1 MPWRLIG
8 IIAVF
13 ALLLGFIGL
22 NLENTSNLHLGFK
35 EFDNVPVYITVFA
48 SFLLGLAFSIPFFV
62 SKTLKK
68 HKEELAKIQAMQ
80 SQLSSAINSQQPQ
93 ALSEDQASSDKEK
106 KPKIKFPGFK
116 KGIHDSK

>member
-8 IIAVF
+8 IIAVL

-48 SFLLGLAFSIPFFV
+48 SFLLGLAFSIPFFI
-62 SKTLKK
+62 SKMIKK
-68 HKEELAKIQAMQ
+68 HKEELAKIQSIQQQ
-80 SQLSSAINSQQPQ
+80 SLINPENQT
-93 ALSEDQASSDKEK
+93 LKETEK
-106 KPKIKFPGFK
+106 KSKKDSK
-116 KGIHDSK
+116 KGFNEAE

>member
-8 IIAVF
+8 IITIL
-13 ALLLGFIGL
+13 ALLLGFIGI

-35 EFDNVPVYITVFA
+35 EFNSVPVYITVFA

-80 SQLSSAINSQQPQ
+80 SQLASPNQVQQSK
-93 ALSEDQASSDKEK
+93 ASTEDQPSIDTEK
-106 KPKIKFPGFK
+106 KPKKKFPGLK
-116 KGIHDSK
+116 KDS

>member
-8 IIAVF
+8 IITIL
-13 ALLLGFIGL
+13 ALLLGFIGI

-80 SQLSSAINSQQPQ
+80 SQPASANNSQQPK
-93 ALSEDQASSDKEK
+93 ASFEDNFSPLPDAEK
-106 KPKIKFPGFK
+106 KPKKKFPGLK
-116 KGIHDSK
+116 RDS